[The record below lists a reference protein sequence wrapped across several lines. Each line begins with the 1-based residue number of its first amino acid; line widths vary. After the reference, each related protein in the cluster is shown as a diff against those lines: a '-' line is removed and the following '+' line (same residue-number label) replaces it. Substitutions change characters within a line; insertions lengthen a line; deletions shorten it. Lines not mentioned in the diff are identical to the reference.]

1 MGMKNILDFS
11 TEKKVL
17 LIVTFFILIAF
28 ALAGMLYLQGNIFNG
43 VRAYV
48 RGEGLWAKAQKD
60 AVLYLERYSYTR
72 VESDYRMFEN
82 AVLVNLGDR
91 SARIALSSKPP
102 QREKAIKGFLEG
114 NNDPADVD
122 GLIWFFLNF
131 RHISYVHDAIV
142 IWAEA
147 DEEIAKLITL
157 GKAIQTEFGRQ
168 KPDEK
173 QIVQLRLQLQQ
184 LNEKLLELENR
195 FSTVLG
201 EGARWVKQTIW
212 LASVVILLL
221 FVSIGIYLSRQ
232 IIVSITRG
240 EQALLASESRFRS
253 LRDSDTI
260 GIISWRMNGLIDEAN
275 AFFLNMLGYT
285 KSDLKAG
292 MIDWKNM
299 TPKEWQASD
308 GQAVEELLEYGRCQP
323 FEKEMMHKDGHLV
336 PVFVGASLLE
346 GDSGHGIAYVMDLS
360 ERKKAEEELK
370 LASAV
375 FSSSREGILI
385 ADASMNIVS
394 VNRAFVQMTGYEE
407 SELIGKKPSILKSG
421 HTTREQYR
429 MIFTALE
436 GEGAWSGDI
445 IDRRKEGELL
455 PLHVS
460 ISSVKNKGGVPTHY
474 IAIMSDNSEH
484 KAREEHLNHIAH
496 HDPLTGLPNRVL
508 FNDRVKQAIEEAK
521 RKNSSFTVLF
531 LDLDRFKPINDTF
544 GHKVG
549 DQVLQTVARELQ
561 QIVREIDTVTRIG
574 GDEFVI
580 LLKEVGR
587 RENVEKICRKISETV
602 SAPIYI
608 GGEKIQVG
616 VSVGFSIYPDDGE
629 DIKAL
634 LDCADNAMY
643 AIKQKGKAS
652 KA

>member
-1 MGMKNILDFS
+1 M
-11 TEKKVL
+11 
-17 LIVTFFILIAF
+17 
-28 ALAGMLYLQGNIFNG
+28 
-43 VRAYV
+43 
-48 RGEGLWAKAQKD
+48 
-60 AVLYLERYSYTR
+60 
-72 VESDYRMFEN
+72 
-82 AVLVNLGDR
+82 
-91 SARIALSSKPP
+91 
-102 QREKAIKGFLEG
+102 
-114 NNDPADVD
+114 
-122 GLIWFFLNF
+122 
-131 RHISYVHDAIV
+131 
-142 IWAEA
+142 
-147 DEEIAKLITL
+147 
-157 GKAIQTEFGRQ
+157 
-168 KPDEK
+168 
-173 QIVQLRLQLQQ
+173 
-184 LNEKLLELENR
+184 
-195 FSTVLG
+195 
-201 EGARWVKQTIW
+201 
-212 LASVVILLL
+212 
-221 FVSIGIYLSRQ
+221 
-232 IIVSITRG
+232 SITRG